1 MIRKSLSILFLILS
15 VLTLYAEKTNYLYSF
30 NSDLNE
36 GISQLSVMTIYQD
49 SRGYLWFA
57 TKNGLNRFNGKEY
70 KIYHR
75 EDGNEQSLSN
85 NSVTSITEDQEG
97 YLWVGTNNGLNRI
110 DLNTN
115 EIKRYNLET
124 NGLVCQ

>member
-85 NSVTSITEDQEG
+85 NRRSRRLPLGRNQQWTEPDRSEH
-97 YLWVGTNNGLNRI
+97 
-110 DLNTN
+110 
-115 EIKRYNLET
+115 K
-124 NGLVCQ
+124 

>member
-57 TKNGLNRFNGKEY
+57 TKNPPCYSDSTPPRFQPTDNPNGRC
-70 KIYHR
+70 IP
-75 EDGNEQSLSN
+75 
-85 NSVTSITEDQEG
+85 
-97 YLWVGTNNGLNRI
+97 
-110 DLNTN
+110 
-115 EIKRYNLET
+115 
-124 NGLVCQ
+124 